1 VSREPG
7 LRGRLL
13 IGAIAGVAG
22 VLATTY
28 AMNELHRRRRN
39 PPAKVIIADPPPDE
53 AAIDSGTA
61 AQFAYG
67 AACGTLLSAVNPRA
81 GPVGGALA
89 GAGLWVVSRLGWLPG
104 MDMVRPAAML
114 RKRRNAFAIG
124 IHLIWGAAT
133 ALALRDLLLARD
145 TMAAGKDETPGR

>member
-1 VSREPG
+1 MSREPG

-13 IGAIAGVAG
+13 IGAIAGIAG

-39 PPAKVIIADPPPDE
+39 PRGGTLPVEPPDE
-53 AAIDSGTA
+53 AAIDVGTA
-61 AQFAYG
+61 SQFAYG
-67 AACGTLLSAVNPRA
+67 AACGTVLSAVNPRV

-89 GAGLWVVSRLGWLPG
+89 GAGLWVVSSLGWLPG
-104 MDMVRPAAML
+104 MDMVRPAAL
-114 RKRRNAFAIG
+114 LPRRRNAFAIG

-145 TMAAGKDETPGR
+145 TIVANKDDTLER